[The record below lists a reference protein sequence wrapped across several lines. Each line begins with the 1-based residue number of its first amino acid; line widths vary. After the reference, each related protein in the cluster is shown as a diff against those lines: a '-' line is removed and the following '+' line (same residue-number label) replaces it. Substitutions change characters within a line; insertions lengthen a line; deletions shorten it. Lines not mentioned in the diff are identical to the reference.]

1 MHQALTQAAKWFDLL
16 NKTLAAIA
24 CVLLVLITLAI
35 CAEIVTRWLFDF
47 SNIWLIELSEITLLY
62 VTFLGAAWV
71 LGNDGHVTL
80 DVLLNLM
87 SPDGRWKL
95 HIGLSVLGALACF
108 LLLWFGALVMIDQ
121 FQNDIREPTI
131 MAPQSFWITS
141 VIPFGFLLMG
151 IQFLRR
157 AVRSALGLT
166 LRVNSG

>member
-1 MHQALTQAAKWFDLL
+1 MHQALTQAAKWFDRL
-16 NKTLAAIA
+16 NRTLAAIA
-24 CVLLVLITLAI
+24 CILLVLITLAI
-35 CAEIVTRWLFDF
+35 CAEIVTRWLFNF

-87 SPDGRWKL
+87 SPDGRRRL
-95 HIGLSVLGALACF
+95 HFVLSIVGAIACF
-108 LLLWFGALVMIDQ
+108 MLVWFGILVMVDQ

-131 MAPQSFWITS
+131 MAPQTFWITS
-141 VIPFGFLLMG
+141 VIPFGSLLLG